1 MTSKDTITSA
11 NPARRPATTS
21 PRRLLYRHAFT
32 SIFIASFALLFSY
45 ACQGPLN
52 LSLRAPLQSFRLRQG
67 LDITRVRQ
75 SCAGSL
81 SSNMVYSTRP
91 VVSDSAEKPLSAQ
104 ELREWNHMAEGME
117 YYHNHFRH
125 SFDTIYEVS
134 SFQLSP
140 SVAV

>member
-1 MTSKDTITSA
+1 MTSKDTTSA

-21 PRRLLYRHAFT
+21 PRRSFYRLAFT
-32 SIFIASFALLFSY
+32 SIFIASLALLLSY
-45 ACQGPLN
+45 VCQGPLN
-52 LSLRAPLQSFRLRQG
+52 LSLRAPLQSLRFRPG
-67 LDITRVRQ
+67 LDLARVRQ
-75 SCAGSL
+75 SYAASL
-81 SSNMVYSTRP
+81 SSNMVYSTRS